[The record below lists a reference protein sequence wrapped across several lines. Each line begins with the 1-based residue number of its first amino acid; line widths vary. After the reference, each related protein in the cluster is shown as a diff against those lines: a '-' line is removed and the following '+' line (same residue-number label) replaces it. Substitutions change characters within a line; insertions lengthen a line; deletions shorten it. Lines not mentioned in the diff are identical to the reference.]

1 MNQQFHNNQQSL
13 KVTKKQA
20 GVSKLFDWSKNFT
33 AHMFNIKLKEK
44 SYKWTSKCYRL
55 KYSGQKT
62 DCPPPPL
69 PPRADKVKLL
79 LLDYWTIFRENNVNK
94 TVFFLVLLKYREI
107 KTVKTEALY
116 KKLYFFM
123 KSLKSK
129 KNSLGFNLFYYV
141 SREIRLDDSE
151 KFICLAQSRF

>member
-44 SYKWTSKCYRL
+44 SYKWTSKCYGL

-62 DCPPPPL
+62 DCPPPPS
-69 PPRADKVKLL
+69 PP
-79 LLDYWTIFRENNVNK
+79 
-94 TVFFLVLLKYREI
+94 
-107 KTVKTEALY
+107 
-116 KKLYFFM
+116 
-123 KSLKSK
+123 
-129 KNSLGFNLFYYV
+129 GQ
-141 SREIRLDDSE
+141 IRLNCSYLITE
-151 KFICLAQSRF
+151 QFFARTM

>member
-1 MNQQFHNNQQSL
+1 MNF
-13 KVTKKQA
+13 KVLPVKIQ
-20 GVSKLFDWSKNFT
+20 WSKN
-33 AHMFNIKLKEK
+33 
-44 SYKWTSKCYRL
+44 RL
-55 KYSGQKT
+55 
-62 DCPPPPL
+62 PPSPL
-69 PPRADKVKLL
+69 PPKADKVKLL

-94 TVFFLVLLKYREI
+94 TVFFLVLLKDREI